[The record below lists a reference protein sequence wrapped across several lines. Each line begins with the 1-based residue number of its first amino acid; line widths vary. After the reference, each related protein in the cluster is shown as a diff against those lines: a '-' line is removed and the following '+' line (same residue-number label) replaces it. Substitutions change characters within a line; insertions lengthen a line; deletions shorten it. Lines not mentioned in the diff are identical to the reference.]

1 MLGSKEWDAA
11 NRFAAANGLRV
22 IIGVNGGPGPRNPD
36 FTWNPDNAR
45 ALLGRAAA
53 IGLPPAVVSFG
64 NEPNITVYGSS
75 NPASYSAADYA
86 RDVRAFLAVKA
97 EVARRSTFI
106 GPGSFFTTGA
116 ERAIANAQL
125 GPDTSAIMPLTGRLY
140 DAVSYHHYP
149 AFGNTAVCSGLQ
161 PRPPTDPLAAEF
173 LDRVK
178 GSLAYMRGLR
188 DANAPRRP
196 LWVDEFGNTACG
208 GVVGY
213 SNTLAASFYYLN
225 ALGTMARGGVHVAT
239 RWTIAGTQPYALLD
253 DATLTP
259 RPDYWAALLW
269 KRLMGTT
276 VLDPAVTNA
285 PAGLRLYSSCTP
297 GVRGGVTTL
306 ALNTDHAAPAAIH
319 LRGPGARGASIHAVT
334 GDLAGDRVALNGRPL
349 EVTAAGEL
357 PSLSPTPV
365 AHGDVTV
372 APASYAFITQPRA
385 GAWACGAWRW
395 PWVAQAALSQRFG
408 FSTIIWSSCSPVIP
422 PSLRVGITSSNSTVM
437 LHFGTS
443 FAFRYSCTS
452 RGNQSSVEQKSCE
465 RNMRSTYPRSSRAS
479 VVALRRSM
487 GRNRSSPYRSRP
499 IQQPVSSSRSM

>member
-1 MLGSKEWDAA
+1 MLLVLSPSALAASLDARGSRPAGTVDREFVSFGIDISQLTERSSGTPFDFSRPRLARLVRALGPAYIRFSGTKIDQTYYDPTGSLGPNPPGAYKFVLGAREWDAA

-45 ALLGRAAA
+45 ALLARAAA

-64 NEPNITVYGSS
+64 NEPNITVYGSA

-86 RDVRAFLAVKA
+86 RDVRAFLALRA

-116 ERAIANAQL
+116 ERPIANAPL

-149 AFGNTAVCSGLQ
+149 AFGNTAICSGLQ

-188 DANAPRRP
+188 NANAPGRP

-276 VLDPAVTNA
+276 VLDPAVTGA

-306 ALNTDHAAPAAIH
+306 ALNTDHSAPAAIH
-319 LRGPGARGASIHAVT
+319 LRGPGARGASLHAVT
-334 GDLAGDRVALNGRPL
+334 GDLAGDRVTLNGRPL
-349 EVTAAGEL
+349 ELTAAGEL
-357 PSLSPTPV
+357 PPSPPLRS
-365 AHGDVTV
+365 
-372 APASYAFITQPRA
+372 PAAT
-385 GAWACGAWRW
+385 
-395 PWVAQAALSQRFG
+395 
-408 FSTIIWSSCSPVIP
+408 
-422 PSLRVGITSSNSTVM
+422 
-437 LHFGTS
+437 
-443 FAFRYSCTS
+443 
-452 RGNQSSVEQKSCE
+452 
-465 RNMRSTYPRSSRAS
+465 
-479 VVALRRSM
+479 
-487 GRNRSSPYRSRP
+487 
-499 IQQPVSSSRSM
+499 